1 MFAFKKIS
9 KYANVEIPEP
19 VRKTGASAGYDMVAA
34 EDITIPSYWSVMDNI
49 KANVFDW
56 QDCKTLDQ
64 MAAITKEYG
73 KPTLIPTGYKA
84 YMDKNYYL
92 QLSIRSSSP
101 LKYWLILAN
110 GVGVIDAD
118 YADNSSNEGHIY
130 FQVINLSPC
139 PLYIK
144 AGEVIGQ
151 ATFIP
156 YGVTDDDKADGDR
169 TGGFGSTGTTL

>member
-1 MFAFKKIS
+1 
-9 KYANVEIPEP
+9 
-19 VRKTGASAGYDMVAA
+19 MVKCK
-34 EDITIPSYWSVMDNI
+34 NHRI
-49 KANVFDW
+49 KSLWGN
-56 QDCKTLDQ
+56 K
-64 MAAITKEYG
+64 
-73 KPTLIPTGYKA
+73 LI
-84 YMDKNYYL
+84 
-92 QLSIRSSSP
+92 
-101 LKYWLILAN
+101 
-110 GVGVIDAD
+110 IDAD

-169 TGGFGSTGTTL
+169 TGGFGSTGTAL